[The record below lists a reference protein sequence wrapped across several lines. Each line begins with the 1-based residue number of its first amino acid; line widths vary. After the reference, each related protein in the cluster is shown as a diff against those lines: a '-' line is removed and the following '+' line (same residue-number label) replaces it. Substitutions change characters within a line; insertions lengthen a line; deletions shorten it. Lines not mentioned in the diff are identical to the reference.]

1 MSIDFLNN
9 FCTFFA
15 EFSTGP
21 TCINNVFFK
30 KPRLKNLV
38 GGCNV
43 FCVVIKAKNMI
54 SKIHSV
60 VPCGFDGKLVDV
72 EGDINRGLPALNI
85 VGMANKTIN
94 EAKERVKSAIINS
107 GFSFPDKK
115 ITINLA
121 PADILKDGS
130 YLDLPIALTIL
141 VLSRQLLLA
150 DTKNKLFVGE
160 LSLDGTLRPVK
171 GVINIVETAKL
182 AGIREVYVPIKN
194 LSQAALVRDVTVYGV
209 TTLKELFVSLVTN
222 QQNFPTNLDVK
233 ITKTE
238 SNGTDNEILDHVR
251 GQELAKRAIEIAVA
265 GHHNLLISGPPGAGK
280 TMLAKVAANLLPE
293 LKPEEMLEVTKIY
306 SIAGLNSSKIMM
318 KRPFR
323 SPHHTASAVSIVGG
337 GAGAKPGEISLA
349 HKGVLFLDE
358 LPEFPRSI
366 LETLRQPLED
376 KVITIS
382 RAGSKCVYP
391 ADFMLIA
398 TMNPCPCGYL
408 GDKTHECKCS
418 EQQIQNYHKKLS
430 GPLLDRIDMNITVER
445 VENQDLMARDRL
457 ETGEH
462 IVVKNTITEAIS
474 RQTARYGQAG
484 VYNSALSSYQ
494 VATLLKLEPAA
505 EKLLQSASRTMN
517 LSARSYF
524 KTIKVAQTIADLDG
538 SDIIKSSHIA
548 EALSF
553 RKR

>member
-1 MSIDFLNN
+1 M
-9 FCTFFA
+9 
-15 EFSTGP
+15 
-21 TCINNVFFK
+21 
-30 KPRLKNLV
+30 
-38 GGCNV
+38 
-43 FCVVIKAKNMI
+43 
-54 SKIHSV
+54 
-60 VPCGFDGKLVDV
+60 
-72 EGDINRGLPALNI
+72 
-85 VGMANKTIN
+85 
-94 EAKERVKSAIINS
+94 
-107 GFSFPDKK
+107 
-115 ITINLA
+115 
-121 PADILKDGS
+121 
-130 YLDLPIALTIL
+130 LD
-141 VLSRQLLLA
+141 
-150 DTKNKLFVGE
+150 
-160 LSLDGTLRPVK
+160 
-171 GVINIVETAKL
+171 
-182 AGIREVYVPIKN
+182 
-194 LSQAALVRDVTVYGV
+194 
-209 TTLKELFVSLVTN
+209 
-222 QQNFPTNLDVK
+222 
-233 ITKTE
+233 
-238 SNGTDNEILDHVR
+238 
-251 GQELAKRAIEIAVA
+251 
-265 GHHNLLISGPPGAGK
+265 
-280 TMLAKVAANLLPE
+280 
-293 LKPEEMLEVTKIY
+293 VTKIY

-382 RAGSKCVYP
+382 RAGGKCVYP

-430 GPLLDRIDMNITVER
+430 GPLIDRIDMNITVER
-445 VENQDLMARDRL
+445 VENQDLMVRDKL

-494 VATLLKLEPAA
+494 VATILKLEPAA
-505 EKLLQSASRTMN
+505 EKLLQSASKTMN

>member
-1 MSIDFLNN
+1 
-9 FCTFFA
+9 
-15 EFSTGP
+15 
-21 TCINNVFFK
+21 
-30 KPRLKNLV
+30 
-38 GGCNV
+38 
-43 FCVVIKAKNMI
+43 
-54 SKIHSV
+54 
-60 VPCGFDGKLVDV
+60 
-72 EGDINRGLPALNI
+72 
-85 VGMANKTIN
+85 
-94 EAKERVKSAIINS
+94 
-107 GFSFPDKK
+107 
-115 ITINLA
+115 
-121 PADILKDGS
+121 
-130 YLDLPIALTIL
+130 
-141 VLSRQLLLA
+141 
-150 DTKNKLFVGE
+150 
-160 LSLDGTLRPVK
+160 
-171 GVINIVETAKL
+171 
-182 AGIREVYVPIKN
+182 
-194 LSQAALVRDVTVYGV
+194 
-209 TTLKELFVSLVTN
+209 
-222 QQNFPTNLDVK
+222 
-233 ITKTE
+233 
-238 SNGTDNEILDHVR
+238 
-251 GQELAKRAIEIAVA
+251 
-265 GHHNLLISGPPGAGK
+265 
-280 TMLAKVAANLLPE
+280 
-293 LKPEEMLEVTKIY
+293 
-306 SIAGLNSSKIMM
+306 
-318 KRPFR
+318 
-323 SPHHTASAVSIVGG
+323 VGG
-337 GAGAKPGEISLA
+337 GANAMPGEISLA

-474 RQTARYGQAG
+474 RQTARYRQAG

-494 VATLLKLEPAA
+494 VATILKLEPAA

>member
-1 MSIDFLNN
+1 M
-9 FCTFFA
+9 
-15 EFSTGP
+15 
-21 TCINNVFFK
+21 
-30 KPRLKNLV
+30 

-171 GVINIVETAKL
+171 GIINIVETAKL

-209 TTLKELFVSLVTN
+209 TTLKELFVSLVTS

-238 SNGTDNEILDHVR
+238 SDGVDSEILDHVR

-337 GAGAKPGEISLA
+337 GANAMPGEISLA

-494 VATLLKLEPAA
+494 VATILKLEPAA